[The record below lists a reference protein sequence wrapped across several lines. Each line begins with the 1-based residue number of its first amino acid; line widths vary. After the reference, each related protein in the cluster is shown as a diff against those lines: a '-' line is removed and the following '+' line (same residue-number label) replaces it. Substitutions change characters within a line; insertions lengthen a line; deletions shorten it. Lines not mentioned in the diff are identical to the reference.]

1 MDNPL
6 IRKSYHQYHETFKFP
21 PILNKAKMERRKTT
35 CIVKLEIKE
44 KPIYAKLKNK
54 GDTHNERNLQA
65 RCKRLVPYNSLLSL
79 YTPKYIERD
88 NQSHSHTVYL
98 CKYSDL
104 HGLATKYYF
113 RRHIYLICMDLSL
126 WVLNKKKGLI
136 KKRGKMIFYYSAV
149 GAIFLRCFTYRSPSA
164 CDIQI
169 RVPSAK

>member
-6 IRKSYHQYHETFKFP
+6 IQRSYHQYHETFKFP

-65 RCKRLVPYNSLLSL
+65 RCKRLVPYNSLLFL
-79 YTPKYIERD
+79 YTSKYIERD

-98 CKYSDL
+98 CKYLDL
-104 HGLATKYYF
+104 HGLATKYHLGGTY
-113 RRHIYLICMDLSL
+113 YVVCMDLSL
-126 WVLNKKKGLI
+126 WVLTKKKGLI
-136 KKRGKMIFYYSAV
+136 KKRENDFFIT
-149 GAIFLRCFTYRSPSA
+149 LL
-164 CDIQI
+164 
-169 RVPSAK
+169 